1 MLGCFQITQEIWW
14 QMRKKKHGRTK
25 EGNDPLFLWILQ
37 NNLDNSPSPTCTPL
51 LLSFDFSLAQA
62 ELKWWLILVKTY
74 KFETVWDWLQ
84 KVNSWCIR
92 SCDCSPNLNVNFL
105 YWNQVRFCYKQSFIG
120 GWMWCWKSLLSITWG
135 NPKSLHSCM
144 WFFKKSHW
152 FCEGKNF

>member
-1 MLGCFQITQEIWW
+1 
-14 QMRKKKHGRTK
+14 MRKKKHGRTK

-37 NNLDNSPSPTCTPL
+37 NNLRQLSITHLYSSSPFLWLQPGTGRV
-51 LLSFDFSLAQA
+51 
-62 ELKWWLILVKTY
+62 EMMWLILVKTY

-92 SCDCSPNLNVNFL
+92 SCDCSPNLNLNFL